1 MIVARALVATL
12 ALSPIANWAQQ
23 LDWRLVPGNWSGGVE
38 LGYERAQQSSE
49 TATSSNGSTRQ
60 TLRETVRVANNGFYL
75 LDPRLVS
82 GNLGLQL
89 NFSQR
94 RSGGSVVDS
103 AEKDRVTGYDLNL
116 IALQNKPYVGQF
128 FANRSHNI
136 SNLAFAGSVDS
147 TREVHGIRL
156 ELHEDSILKDKGFP
170 WFRAELNAQQDHSTN
185 TTTFFDRV
193 TQLEQRNKQVNFFAQ
208 KGFLTA
214 DLTARYF
221 LLNDTETG
229 SLIHSVD
236 FGEGLNHTLNS
247 NLNVGRTHGAE
258 PSSSFDW
265 SEDLSLV
272 HSRTL
277 ASNYT
282 LTFTQQNANGKEQH
296 EQTARAALSHELYT
310 NLSSNVEAKG
320 SQLVLA
326 DGKVTS
332 TNVNFGQIYRH
343 NLPRGGALSVNWSGG
358 YGQTTNDLQSGLI
371 HVNAERH
378 QVLAPF
384 DGVTGFYLNR
394 VNAVATSVNVFNLT
408 TGLAVPSSEYNVLV
422 IGDRVR
428 IAPVYRLP
436 VTPRNPIEPNDILEI
451 GYDYQLDPKLKYET
465 RNLGFGFYVNYG
477 WILGSYQHQQTDNNL
492 LAGQGFLVR
501 SLRSDSVAV
510 TFNQRLAELPTSL
523 TLQHTQQTDTPLNGD
538 PALINNTHIDSVRY
552 SIDGMML
559 WDVQTNAV
567 ATHSRSHKFEDLD
580 NILETQTELEVNG
593 FWHDFSGQA
602 RASLNDYQSNR
613 LAYRRRLFISTVNWQ
628 VDYNLSVVGSV
639 NLSDV
644 QYSSSNRSDSVRSA
658 RAAARWRTEDGWQN
672 DVFTELRLHDDGRAA
687 TETILQIGGRTSWS
701 IGKLHL
707 AGGASYDRLVRGASK
722 STGLRFDV
730 SALRTF

>member
-1 MIVARALVATL
+1 MIVARALVALL
-12 ALSPIANWAQQ
+12 ALAPLAGWAQK

-38 LGYERAQQSSE
+38 LGYDRAQQSSQS
-49 TATSSNGSTRQ
+49 ATSSADSTRQ
-60 TLRETVRVANNGFYL
+60 TLRESVRIANNGFYL
-75 LDPRLVS
+75 LDPRLIN

-89 NFSQR
+89 NLAQR
-94 RSGGSVVDS
+94 RSGGTAVES

-128 FANRSHNI
+128 FANRSHTI
-136 SNLAFAGSVDS
+136 SNQAFAGTVDG
-147 TREVHGIRL
+147 TREVRGIRL

-170 WFRAELNAQQDHSTN
+170 WFKAELTAQQDHSTN
-185 TTTFFDRV
+185 TTTFFDRSIE
-193 TQLEQRNKQVNFFAQ
+193 LEQRNKQVNFFAQ

-221 LLNDTETG
+221 LLNETETA

-247 NLNVGRTHGAE
+247 NLNVGRTHTAE
-258 PSSSFDW
+258 PSSTFDW

-272 HSRTL
+272 HSRNL
-277 ASNYT
+277 ASNYAV
-282 LTFTQQNANGKEQH
+282 TFTQSQAGGKEQH
-296 EQTARAALSHELYT
+296 EQTARAALTHELYT

-320 SQLVLA
+320 NQLVLA
-326 DGKVTS
+326 DGTVTA
-332 TNVNFGQIYRH
+332 TNVNFSQIYRH
-343 NLPRGGALSVNWSGG
+343 SLPRNGAFSVNWSGG

-378 QVLAPF
+378 QALAPF
-384 DGVTGFYLNR
+384 GGGNGFFLNR
-394 VNAVATSVNVFNLT
+394 VDAVATSVTVFNFT
-408 TGLAVPSSEYNVLV
+408 TGLAVPSSEYDVLV

-428 IAPVYRLP
+428 IEPFYRLP
-436 VTPRNPIEPNDILEI
+436 ATPRNPIEPNDLLDI

-465 RNLGFGFYVNYG
+465 RSLGFGGTVNYG
-477 WILGSYQHQQTDNNL
+477 WILGSYQHQQSDNNL
-492 LAGQGFLVR
+492 LAGQGFLVH
-501 SLRSDSVAV
+501 SLRSDSVGV
-510 TFNQRLAELPTSL
+510 TFNQRLRDLPTSL

-538 PALINNTHIDSVRY
+538 PALINNARIDSARY
-552 SIDGMML
+552 SIDGMLL

-567 ATHSRSHKFEDLD
+567 VTHSRSNKLQDLD

-593 FWHDFSGQA
+593 FWHEFSGQA
-602 RASLNDYQSNR
+602 RAALNDYQSNR
-613 LAYRRRLFISTVNWQ
+613 LAYRRRLLISTVNWQ

-639 NLSDV
+639 NVSDV
-644 QYSSSNRSDSVRSA
+644 QYSSANQRDAVRSA
-658 RAAARWRTEDGWQN
+658 RAAARWSSEDGWQN
-672 DVFTELRLHDDGRAA
+672 DVFTEVRLHDDGRAA
-687 TETILQIGGRTSWS
+687 AETILQIGGRTSLS